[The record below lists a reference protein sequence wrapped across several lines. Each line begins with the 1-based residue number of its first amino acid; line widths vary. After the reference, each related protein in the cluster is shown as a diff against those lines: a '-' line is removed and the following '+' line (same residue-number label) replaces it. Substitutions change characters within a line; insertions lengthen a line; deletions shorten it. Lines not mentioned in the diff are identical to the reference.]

1 MDIGNSSPSIGGARE
16 SGVKTRR
23 QRGSGI
29 PQAESEA
36 ARGGGDGVRRATR
49 RRRRATAAVR
59 RLRPRAAR
67 TPVLDTRATSSSPRS
82 KMPTVMGGLSSRWRP
97 VLAAT
102 TRRLRT
108 RAVVPR
114 AVVVVSPRPALR
126 RPRRR
131 TLLRRRRCSPISTRV
146 ALTATSPH
154 SRRLRRVGSTAGAP
168 SRGCRSATN
177 WAAVVPRRPV
187 GSPRVGKQKPTV

>member
-1 MDIGNSSPSIGGARE
+1 MDIEIAPLQ
-16 SGVKTRR
+16 SGVRACCPRKWGETRR

-36 ARGGGDGVRRATR
+36 ARGWATESVAQPKASAGNRRRKTAAAKSGANTRTRYQGNFLITEKQNANGDGWI
-49 RRRRATAAVR
+49 
-59 RLRPRAAR
+59 
-67 TPVLDTRATSSSPRS
+67 
-82 KMPTVMGGLSSRWRP
+82 SSRWRP

-102 TRRLRT
+102 TRWLRT

-131 TLLRRRRCSPISTRV
+131 ALLRRRRCSPISTRV

-187 GSPRVGKQKPTV
+187 GS